1 MLDIHYLPVIIGEW
15 FRSTMKQDIDI
26 ALEHEPVP
34 IKDVAAGKLGL
45 DEQDLLMYGPHVA
58 KIAAPALKRLMEGNE
73 QLQGKLIVVTA
84 ITPTKAG
91 EGKTTTVVGLTQAM
105 DKLGKRVIATLRQPS
120 MGPVFGVKGGATG
133 GGYSQVY
140 PMWKIDL
147 EFTGDFHAIAA
158 AHNLLSALIDNH
170 LAKNNALGIDPTK
183 VVWPRTMDMNDRA
196 LRKII
201 VGLGG
206 RVKGGIVR
214 EDGFIITAASEIM
227 AILAQSRS
235 ISELKTR
242 LGNITIGYTF
252 DDKPVHARDLNA
264 AGAMTLILRDAIKPN
279 LVQTLSGA
287 PAFIHCGPFGNV
299 AHGTASIISIQLSLK
314 LGDYVINETGFGSD
328 LGFEKFVNI
337 VCRRFGLLPR
347 AVVIVASCRALRQHG
362 GVSFEKCKD
371 PDFDALKAGIGNL
384 DAHINIVKGF
394 GLKPVVAINKF
405 GTDTDEELQW
415 IQEHCD
421 EIGVPAAMSDVF
433 GQGADGGIDLA
444 RKVIEV
450 ADSEPEPEITYTYD
464 IDDPIKDKIAK
475 IARTVYGAASVVFST
490 DAAKS
495 LQQIEQHEGTGQ
507 YPICMAKTQYSI
519 SDDPAKLN
527 APRDFTVA
535 IDDVKLYTGSEFI
548 VPVAGGIL
556 LMPGLSDV
564 PAAEAMDI
572 DDDEHIIGLN

>member
-1 MLDIHYLPVIIGEW
+1 MNDIE
-15 FRSTMKQDIDI
+15 I
-26 ALEHEPVP
+26 ALAHEPVP
-34 IKDVAAGKLGL
+34 IKDIAAGKLGL
-45 DEQDLLMYGPHVA
+45 EEQDLLLYGPHIA
-58 KIAAPALKRLMEGNE
+58 KISAPALKRLLEGDGHG
-73 QLQGKLIVVTA
+73 QGKLIVVTA

-91 EGKTTTVVGLTQAM
+91 EGKTTTVIGLTQAM

-140 PMWKIDL
+140 PMWRIDL

-170 LAKNNALGIDPTK
+170 LAKNNALRIDPTK
-183 VVWPRTMDMNDRA
+183 VVWPRTLDMNDRA

-201 VGLGG
+201 IGLGG
-206 RVKGGIVR
+206 RVKGGIAR

-235 ISELKTR
+235 ISELKSR

-252 DDKPVHARDLNA
+252 DDKPVHARALKA
-264 AGAMTLILRDAIKPN
+264 AGAMALILRDAIKPN
-279 LVQTLSGA
+279 LVQTLTGA

-299 AHGTASIISIQLSLK
+299 AHGTASIMSILLSLN

-362 GVSFEKCKD
+362 GVSYEQCKD
-371 PDFDALKAGIGNL
+371 PDIEALKKGIDNL

-394 GLKPVVAINKF
+394 GLKPIVAINKF

-421 EIGVPAAMSDVF
+421 EMGVPAAISDVF

-444 RKVIEV
+444 KKVIEV
-450 ADSEPEPEITYTYD
+450 ADSEPESDITFTYD
-464 IDDPIKDKIAK
+464 IDDPIKEKISKIAK
-475 IARTVYGAASVVFST
+475 TVYGAASVVFSA
-490 DAAKS
+490 DAVKS
-495 LQQIEQHEGTGQ
+495 LQQIELHEGTGQ

-572 DDDEHIIGLN
+572 DDDERIIGLN